1 MVALRRSALLFASI
15 AASVALAGC
24 ASAAASE
31 PVATPPGDATPSV
44 EASPSADPTVSD
56 EWVVLALEMEAASVE
71 TWSVEWFDRICSSVV
86 VAQGDEMCTDH
97 ATAGAM
103 LASNAPE
110 RIASLRAAG
119 LDAHELIAPA
129 DEVYAAAE
137 AYFGA
142 LCDREPTTDC
152 IGPVD
157 DLTSALPR
165 YADAVRAYIR
175 DRG

>member
-1 MVALRRSALLFASI
+1 MVALRRSAVLFAVVV
-15 AASVALAGC
+15 ASVALAGC
-24 ASAAASE
+24 ATAAAGE
-31 PVATPPGDATPSV
+31 PVATPSTAATPTAG
-44 EASPSADPTVSD
+44 ASPTAGGTVSD
-56 EWVVLALEMEAASVE
+56 EWAVLALEMEAASVE
-71 TWSVEWFDRICSSVV
+71 AWTVDWFDRICGSVV
-86 VAQGDEMCTDH
+86 VAEGDRMCTDH
-97 ATAGAM
+97 ATTGAM

-119 LDAHELIAPA
+119 VDAHDLIAPA

-165 YADAVRAYIR
+165 YADAVRAYIQA
-175 DRG
+175 RG